1 MCQNE
6 WSTAMTDLFQYPM
19 TSVRPVS
26 PPAAYIGG
34 KRALA
39 QRIAALIE
47 QIPHKT
53 YVEVFM
59 GMGGVFFRRQLIP
72 YCEVINDRSADVAG
86 LFRILQRHLPQ
97 FLETIK
103 FQLSGRKE
111 FERLTKV
118 DPSTLTDLERAAR
131 FIYLQ
136 RLAFGGKVSG
146 RSFGVDRTGPARFNT
161 SRLAPLFE
169 EIHERLSGVVIECL
183 DWSEVLRRYDG
194 PDTLFYLDPPYWGC
208 ETDYG
213 DGVFQRE
220 DFAEMA
226 EQLAQIK
233 GRFMISLNDNPGVRE
248 VFQRFEI
255 IPVSL
260 LYTIHGGAGKEV
272 GEVIIMDGR
281 EPMPANLP
289 RS

>member
-1 MCQNE
+1 
-6 WSTAMTDLFQYPM
+6 MTDLFQYPM
-19 TSVRPVS
+19 TTVRAVS

-59 GMGGVFFRRQLIP
+59 GMGGVFFRRQLVP
-72 YCEVINDRSADVAG
+72 SCEVINDRSADVVG

-146 RSFGVDRTGPARFNT
+146 RSFGVDRSGPARFST
-161 SRLAPLFE
+161 ARLGPLFD

-183 DWSEVLRRYDG
+183 DWREILKRYDG
-194 PDTLFYLDPPYWGC
+194 PDSLFYLDPPYWGC
-208 ETDYG
+208 EKDYG
-213 DGVFQRE
+213 EGVFNRS

-226 EQLAQIK
+226 EMLSAIK
-233 GRFMISLNDNPGVRE
+233 GRFMVSLNDTPEVRDTFSR
-248 VFQRFEI
+248 FQI
-255 IPVSL
+255 VPVNL
-260 LYTIHGGAGKEV
+260 LYTISGGQGKEV
-272 GEVIIMDGR
+272 GEVIILDGR
-281 EPMPANLP
+281 EPMPRNLP